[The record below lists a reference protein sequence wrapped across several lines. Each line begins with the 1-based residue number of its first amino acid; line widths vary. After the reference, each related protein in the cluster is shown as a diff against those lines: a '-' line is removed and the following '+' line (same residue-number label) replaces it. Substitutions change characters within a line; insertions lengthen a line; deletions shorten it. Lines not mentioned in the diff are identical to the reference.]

1 MAAAPT
7 TAVSAAAAGK
17 EKAKQGARLTRS
29 HEELQQQSAHKA
41 KPFLLIVGE
50 SAKLQCMLATLVVK
64 LKRLPY
70 GGGSGC
76 NCHATAKATQQ
87 TANYLE
93 QVLNHFLVLKVAGGG
108 GRL

>member
-7 TAVSAAAAGK
+7 TAVSAAAAAGK

-29 HEELQQQSAHKA
+29 LEELHQQSTHKA

-64 LKRLPY
+64 LNGLPY

-93 QVLNHFLVLKVAGGG
+93 QVLNHFLVLKVAGG
-108 GRL
+108 RL